1 MAKSVAMKPITL
13 SERLSDASSVKEPN
27 LEHTS
32 LRYAR
37 IATSFRKAVLKL
49 S

>member
-27 LEHTS
+27 LEQRATDVS
-32 LRYAR
+32 PLRAYCY
-37 IATSFRKAVLKL
+37 
-49 S
+49 